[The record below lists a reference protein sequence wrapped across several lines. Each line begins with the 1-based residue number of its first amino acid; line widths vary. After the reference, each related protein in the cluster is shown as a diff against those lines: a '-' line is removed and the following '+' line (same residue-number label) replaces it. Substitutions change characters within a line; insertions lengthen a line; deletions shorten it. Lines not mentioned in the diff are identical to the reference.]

1 MSGSRLFVFLGESRF
16 WKIRSWETGFSI
28 GFGKKLVPEKSLG
41 FRNFSLEKKAS
52 VSVSENLV
60 QEKSLY
66 FSLGQKFGF
75 VSQCTPYNFSLL

>member
-1 MSGSRLFVFLGESRF
+1 MGNRFQYWF
-16 WKIRSWETGFSI
+16 WKKI
-28 GFGKKLVPEKSLG
+28 GPSKSVG

-60 QEKSLY
+60 KEKSLY